1 MNEKYVVKSHYPEIL
16 RLFKNSNTSF
26 VECYNIY
33 KLKILAG
40 FKRLSE

>member
-1 MNEKYVVKSHYPEIL
+1 MNEKYVFSQIT
-16 RLFKNSNTSF
+16 LFKNSNSF
-26 VECYNIY
+26 VECYDIY